1 MARGKRAPLSD
12 ALASGLAID
21 ELALMVAQ
29 DVRADASVD
38 AARAFFDRAAS
49 KLEESGAALL
59 KPRTQAAML
68 SEHIFLEHQFRGNE
82 TDYYDPRNS
91 DLTAVVERRL
101 GIPLTLGIVMVAIG
115 RRAGLTVRGVGFPG
129 HFLVRVGEGEGVL
142 VDPFADGRE
151 VDPTRLDQLS
161 HRHLGAPKRVLEEH
175 LASVDERSML
185 VRMLINLKHAHER
198 NHAHAIALV
207 ACDRLVDLT
216 GAIEFRRD
224 RGMHALAMGA
234 GLAAVADLEA
244 YLAETP
250 SPQDEAEVKR
260 MIAQAKRGTE
270 NARLS

>member
-1 MARGKRAPLSD
+1 VTRGKRVRLSE

-21 ELALMVAQ
+21 ELALIVAQ

-68 SEHIFLEHQFRGNE
+68 SEHVFLEHQFRGNE

-91 DLTAVVERRL
+91 DLTSVVERRL

-142 VDPFADGRE
+142 VDPFADG
-151 VDPTRLDQLS
+151 
-161 HRHLGAPKRVLEEH
+161 A
-175 LASVDERSML
+175 RSTG
-185 VRMLINLKHAHER
+185 RGSISSR
-198 NHAHAIALV
+198 IAISARPSAFSRSTSPRSTSDRCSC
-207 ACDRLVDLT
+207 AC
-216 GAIEFRRD
+216 
-224 RGMHALAMGA
+224 
-234 GLAAVADLEA
+234 
-244 YLAETP
+244 
-250 SPQDEAEVKR
+250 
-260 MIAQAKRGTE
+260 
-270 NARLS
+270 